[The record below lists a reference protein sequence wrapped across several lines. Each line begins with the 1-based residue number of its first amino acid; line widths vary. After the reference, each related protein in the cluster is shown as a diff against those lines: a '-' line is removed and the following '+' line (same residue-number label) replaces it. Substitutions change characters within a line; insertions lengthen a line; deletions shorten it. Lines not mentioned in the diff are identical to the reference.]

1 MWKRLIKFS
10 FILIVFL
17 VIGFYYGYELVQNKE
32 IGNYNS
38 LTDELNDFDEI
49 VIETNYEEEKIRYD
63 TLILVEN
70 VYNKCNHKENKKI
83 AVSEEIINM
92 KEEDAKEYFETKGYS
107 LLEFSSSKIK
117 LLKEEDKMCKEH
129 FVIKFGND
137 NDSFL
142 SVYKK
147 DDNNELR
154 LYRETDIAKEFLT
167 NIDNEN
173 FEEGIDVYG
182 KDNVEK
188 VLEDYE

>member
-1 MWKRLIKFS
+1 MWKRVVKFS

-17 VIGFYYGYELVQNKE
+17 VIGFYYGYELVQYKK
-32 IGNYNS
+32 IGEYAA
-38 LTDELNDFDEI
+38 LTDEINDINEEI
-49 VIETNYEEEKIRYD
+49 IETNFEEEKIRYD

-70 VYNKCNHKENKKI
+70 VYNKCNHKENKI
-83 AVSEEIINM
+83 IEVSEEIINM
-92 KEEDAKEYFETKGYS
+92 KEDEAKGYFENKGYS
-107 LLEFSSSKIK
+107 LLEFSPSEIK
-117 LLKEEDKMCKEH
+117 LLKEEDKMCMEH

-182 KDNVEK
+182 KENVEK

>member
-1 MWKRLIKFS
+1 MLKRVVKFS

-17 VIGFYYGYELVQNKE
+17 VIGFYYGYELVQYKK
-32 IGNYNS
+32 IGEYAA
-38 LTDELNDFDEI
+38 LTDEINDINEEI
-49 VIETNYEEEKIRYD
+49 IETNFEEEKIRYD

-70 VYNKCNHKENKKI
+70 VYNKCNHKENKIIK
-83 AVSEEIINM
+83 VSEEIINM
-92 KEEDAKEYFETKGYS
+92 KEDEAKGYFENKGYS
-107 LLEFSSSKIK
+107 LLEFSPSEIK
-117 LLKEEDKMCKEH
+117 LLKEEDKMCMEH

-182 KDNVEK
+182 KENVEI

>member
-1 MWKRLIKFS
+1 MWKRVVKFS

-17 VIGFYYGYELVQNKE
+17 VIGFYYGYELVQYKK
-32 IGNYNS
+32 IGEYAA
-38 LTDELNDFDEI
+38 LTDEINDIHEEI
-49 VIETNYEEEKIRYD
+49 IETNFEEEKIRYD

-70 VYNKCNHKENKKI
+70 VYNKCNHKENKIIK
-83 AVSEEIINM
+83 VSEEIINM
-92 KEEDAKEYFETKGYS
+92 KEDEAKGYFENKGYS
-107 LLEFSSSKIK
+107 LLEFSPSEIK
-117 LLKEEDKMCKEH
+117 LLKEEDKMCMEH

-182 KDNVEK
+182 KENVEK

>member
-1 MWKRLIKFS
+1 
-10 FILIVFL
+10 
-17 VIGFYYGYELVQNKE
+17 
-32 IGNYNS
+32 
-38 LTDELNDFDEI
+38 
-49 VIETNYEEEKIRYD
+49 
-63 TLILVEN
+63 
-70 VYNKCNHKENKKI
+70 
-83 AVSEEIINM
+83 
-92 KEEDAKEYFETKGYS
+92 
-107 LLEFSSSKIK
+107 
-117 LLKEEDKMCKEH
+117 MCMEH

-182 KDNVEK
+182 KENVEK

>member
-1 MWKRLIKFS
+1 M
-10 FILIVFL
+10 
-17 VIGFYYGYELVQNKE
+17 
-32 IGNYNS
+32 
-38 LTDELNDFDEI
+38 
-49 VIETNYEEEKIRYD
+49 
-63 TLILVEN
+63 ILVEN
-70 VYNKCNHKENKKI
+70 VYNKCNHKENKIIK
-83 AVSEEIINM
+83 VSEEIINM
-92 KEEDAKEYFETKGYS
+92 KEDEAKGYFENKGYS
-107 LLEFSSSKIK
+107 LLEFSPSEIK
-117 LLKEEDKMCKEH
+117 LLKEEDKMCMEH

-182 KDNVEK
+182 KENVEK

>member
-1 MWKRLIKFS
+1 MWKRVVKFS

-17 VIGFYYGYELVQNKE
+17 VIGFYYGYELVQYKK
-32 IGNYNS
+32 IGEYAA
-38 LTDELNDFDEI
+38 LIDEI
-49 VIETNYEEEKIRYD
+49 NDINEEIIETNFEEEKIRYD

-70 VYNKCNHKENKKI
+70 VYNKCNHKENKIIK
-83 AVSEEIINM
+83 VSEEIINM
-92 KEEDAKEYFETKGYS
+92 KEDEAKGYFENKGYS
-107 LLEFSSSKIK
+107 LLEFSPSEIK
-117 LLKEEDKMCKEH
+117 LLKEEDKICMEH

-182 KDNVEK
+182 KENVEK

>member
-1 MWKRLIKFS
+1 MWKRVVKFS

-17 VIGFYYGYELVQNKE
+17 VIGFYYGYELVQYKK
-32 IGNYNS
+32 IGEYAV
-38 LTDELNDFDEI
+38 LTDEINDINEEI
-49 VIETNYEEEKIRYD
+49 IETNFEEEKIRYD

-70 VYNKCNHKENKKI
+70 VYNKCNHKENKIIK
-83 AVSEEIINM
+83 VSEEIINM
-92 KEEDAKEYFETKGYS
+92 KEDEAKGYFENKGYS
-107 LLEFSSSKIK
+107 LLEFSPSEIK
-117 LLKEEDKMCKEH
+117 LLKEEDKMCMEH

-182 KDNVEK
+182 KENVEK

>member
-1 MWKRLIKFS
+1 MWKRLIKFC

-17 VIGFYYGYELVQNKE
+17 IIGFYYGYELVQNKK
-32 IGNYNS
+32 IGEYSALSYEKNDI
-38 LTDELNDFDEI
+38 DED
-49 VIETNYEEEKIRYD
+49 VIETNFEEDKIRYD

-70 VYNKCNHKENKKI
+70 VYNKCNHKENETI
-83 AVSEEIINM
+83 SVSEEMINM
-92 KEEDAKEYFETKGYS
+92 KEDEAKEYFETKGYS
-107 LLEFSSSKIK
+107 VLEFSPNKIK
-117 LLKEEDKMCKEH
+117 LLKEEDKICKEH
-129 FVIKFGND
+129 FVIKFGNAD
-137 NDSFL
+137 DLFL

-147 DDNNELR
+147 DDNDELR
-154 LYRETDIAKEFLT
+154 LYRETDIAREFLT

>member
-1 MWKRLIKFS
+1 MWKRVVKFS

-17 VIGFYYGYELVQNKE
+17 VIGFYYGYELVQYKK
-32 IGNYNS
+32 IGVYAA
-38 LTDELNDFDEI
+38 LTDEINDINEEI
-49 VIETNYEEEKIRYD
+49 IETNFEEEKIRYD

-70 VYNKCNHKENKKI
+70 VYNKCNHKENKIIK
-83 AVSEEIINM
+83 VSEEIINM
-92 KEEDAKEYFETKGYS
+92 KEDEAKGYFENKGYS
-107 LLEFSSSKIK
+107 LLEFSPSEII
-117 LLKEEDKMCKEH
+117 LLKEEDKMCMEH
-129 FVIKFGND
+129 YVIKFGND

-182 KDNVEK
+182 KENVEK

>member
-1 MWKRLIKFS
+1 MWKRLIKFC

-17 VIGFYYGYELVQNKE
+17 IIGFYYGYELVQNKKIGEYSALSYE
-32 IGNYNS
+32 INDI
-38 LTDELNDFDEI
+38 DED
-49 VIETNYEEEKIRYD
+49 VIETNFEEDKIRYD
-63 TLILVEN
+63 TIILVEN
-70 VYNKCNHKENKKI
+70 VYNKCNHKENETI
-83 AVSEEIINM
+83 RVSEEMINM
-92 KEEDAKEYFETKGYS
+92 KEDEAKEYFEIKGYS
-107 LLEFSSSKIK
+107 VLEFSPNKIK
-117 LLKEEDKMCKEH
+117 LLKEEDKICKEH
-129 FVIKFGND
+129 FVIKFGNAD
-137 NDSFL
+137 DLFL

-147 DDNNELR
+147 DDNDELR

>member
-1 MWKRLIKFS
+1 MWKRVVKFS

-17 VIGFYYGYELVQNKE
+17 VIGFYYGYELVQYKK
-32 IGNYNS
+32 IGEYAA
-38 LTDELNDFDEI
+38 LTDEINDINEEI
-49 VIETNYEEEKIRYD
+49 IETNFEEEKIRYD

-70 VYNKCNHKENKKI
+70 VYNKCNHKENKIIK
-83 AVSEEIINM
+83 VSEEIINM
-92 KEEDAKEYFETKGYS
+92 KEDEAKGYFENKGYS
-107 LLEFSSSKIK
+107 LLEFSPSEIK
-117 LLKEEDKMCKEH
+117 LLKEEDKMCMEH

-182 KDNVEK
+182 KENVEK

>member
-1 MWKRLIKFS
+1 MWKRVVKFS

-17 VIGFYYGYELVQNKE
+17 VIGFYYGYELVQYKK
-32 IGNYNS
+32 IGEYAA
-38 LTDELNDFDEI
+38 LTDKINDINEEI
-49 VIETNYEEEKIRYD
+49 IETNFEEEKIRYD

-70 VYNKCNHKENKKI
+70 VYNKCNHKENKIIK
-83 AVSEEIINM
+83 VSEEIINM
-92 KEEDAKEYFETKGYS
+92 KEDEAKGYFENKGYS
-107 LLEFSSSKIK
+107 LLEFSPSEIK
-117 LLKEEDKMCKEH
+117 LLKEEDKMCMEH

-182 KDNVEK
+182 KENVEK